1 MDASGTTI
9 ATASYHIAMP
19 TDGVLAGAR
28 VVDRNVVRCDQA
40 QDADDTAIGVI
51 DMWRCTRV
59 GIALPGATTDAV
71 EDGTL
76 EYDASNRPGD
86 LGRMYYRAL
95 AVVFGSSVVLGVIRW
110 PHDTHLIVLGAVAF
124 VCGVVGVRARRRKPT
139 SALEAHIVAMGT
151 SFVALLTAFYVDNG
165 PQLPLWNRLPPI
177 AFWILPTL
185 IGAPIIAIAM
195 WRHRKVRRD

>member
-1 MDASGTTI
+1 MPERTIRLFGLDVPDAGPMFLAI
-9 ATASYHIAMP
+9 LALHVVAGIFAVMAATLAAS
-19 TDGVLAGAR
+19 TSKRAGSHPR
-28 VVDRNVVRCDQA
+28 F
-40 QDADDTAIGVI
+40 
-51 DMWRCTRV
+51 
-59 GIALPGATTDAV
+59 
-71 EDGTL
+71 
-76 EYDASNRPGD
+76 
-86 LGRMYYRAL
+86 GRGYFRAL

-110 PHDTHLIVLGAVAF
+110 PHDTHLVVLGAVAF

-177 AFWILPTL
+177 ALWILPTL
-185 IGAPIIAIAM
+185 IGAPIIAIAV